1 MRRRGGGKLGKSE
14 NVTIRLDPQLR
25 YMAGLVAKGERR
37 TLSNLIEVAL
47 EKYVSSVTSVGG
59 ITNDDE
65 LASASAV
72 MSLTWHIEPSDRLAK
87 LAIHRADLL
96 TPGQQE
102 QWSRIVENPNFWKGK
117 RDGGKWD
124 VSESNLDFVRL
135 RKEWDQISSGS
146 EL

>member
-1 MRRRGGGKLGKSE
+1 MAMSRRGGGKLGKSE
-14 NVTIRLDPQLR
+14 VVTIRLDPQLR
-25 YMAGLVAKGERR
+25 YMADLVAKGERR

-47 EKYVSSVTSVGG
+47 EKYVSSVPSVGG
-59 ITNDDE
+59 
-65 LASASAV
+65 LASAV

-96 TPGQQE
+96 TPEQQE
-102 QWSRIVENPNFWKGK
+102 QWSRIVENPDFWKGK

-135 RKEWDQISSGS
+135 RKEWDQISSGG
-146 EL
+146 EK

>member
-25 YMAGLVAKGERR
+25 YMADLVAKGERR

-47 EKYVSSVTSVGG
+47 DKYVRKSGTRFPRGV
-59 ITNDDE
+59 
-65 LASASAV
+65 SAV

-102 QWSRIVENPNFWKGK
+102 QWSRIVENPDFWKGK